1 MLFGCRLFVLMVG
14 CKEVGEVNVEGL
26 REVKG
31 NTMVQWTLR
40 GFCVYTLG
48 GSLAEDECKWGC
60 CGW

>member
-14 CKEVGEVNVEGL
+14 CKEVGELNVEGL

-40 GFCVYTLG
+40 VFFCVHVGCFVG
-48 GSLAEDECKWGC
+48 GG
-60 CGW
+60 

>member
-1 MLFGCRLFVLMVG
+1 MLMLAAGFFVLMVG

-48 GSLAEDECKWGC
+48 GSLAGDECK
-60 CGW
+60 